1 VLKTALLLISGAALA
16 LGAVAL
22 LGRQEKPLV
31 APTAAESAPRN
42 AGMASSA
49 SLAERVAELETRLA
63 AVLDEQRDLQTELAA
78 LNGALQQGAAPA
90 SESAQA
96 PEPPT
101 DEPAPFLR
109 TSGFR
114 GAPDS
119 ADALAQRVERLI
131 AAGFAPDRA
140 QWLVQREA
148 QLRMDALYSQYQAA
162 REGTPRDPRAFL
174 DTTSALRAEIGDS
187 EYEHYLEATGR
198 PTNVAVGQVLA
209 SSPAEQAGL
218 KPGDRIVAY
227 AGERVFD
234 MRDINALTL
243 KGEPGQPVAVDVLRD
258 GATVQLYVPR
268 GPIGIFGGGRRG
280 P

>member
-1 VLKTALLLISGAALA
+1 VLKTALLLLSGAALA

-22 LGRQEKPLV
+22 LGRHETSPAV
-31 APTAAESAPRN
+31 PTEPVSAP
-42 AGMASSA
+42 GGIGSGSGTP
-49 SLAERVAELETRLA
+49 LAERVAALETRLA
-63 AVLDEQRDLQTELAA
+63 AVLDEQRDLKTELAA
-78 LNGALQQGAAPA
+78 LNGALEQHDAPA
-90 SESAQA
+90 EAAQE
-96 PEPPT
+96 PEPT
-101 DEPAPFLR
+101 ADERAPLLR
-109 TSGFR
+109 VAGFR

-119 ADALAQRVERLI
+119 ADALAQRVERLV

-162 REGTPRDPRAFL
+162 RDGAPRDPRTFL
-174 DTTSALRAEIGDS
+174 DTTSALRAEIGDN

-198 PTNVAVGQVLA
+198 PTNVSVGQVLA

-218 KPGDRIVAY
+218 QPGDRIVAY

-243 KGEPGQPVAVDVLRD
+243 KGEPGQAVAVDVLRD
-258 GATVQLYVPR
+258 GATVQLYLPR